1 MLKRTLIFFGLS
13 SMTIVLVAVG
23 YIAMTPNLEITS
35 LKMIVSALAGSGI
48 KSPSRE
54 LVENRLVT
62 PEGFRLNRYA
72 TAIPG
77 ARMLLV
83 TAKGDLLVSTPRQ
96 HQVILLAR
104 DKDKDGI
111 ADAKRVLLDKLNRP
125 HDLALWREWLYIAET
140 DAIGRV
146 LFDVDSGRL
155 GGQYERIIEG
165 LPKVGNHWSK
175 SIGFSPDG
183 WLYLSIGSSCN
194 VCVETD
200 VRRATMMRFR
210 PDGSAGEIV
219 GTGLR
224 NSVGFDWAPWDGAL
238 YATDNGRDLMGDD
251 YPPCELNRIEYGQFY
266 GWPYVNGFGD
276 LDPDEG
282 QGKEAMLL
290 NAVSPVF
297 GFRAHNAPLG
307 IRFNR
312 SDALPQMYRKSAFV
326 ALHGSWNRSSPDGYK
341 LVSLH
346 WDDKEGITQRDFL
359 TGFEQ
364 DGDIIGRPVDVA
376 QGSQGEL
383 YLSDDYSGTIYRIVY
398 MGETAVQ

>member
-1 MLKRTLIFFGLS
+1 MI
-13 SMTIVLVAVG
+13 IALVAVG
-23 YIAMTPNLEITS
+23 YIAMTPNLKITS

-54 LVENRLVT
+54 LVDNRLET
-62 PEGFRLNRYA
+62 AEGFRLNRYA
-72 TAIPG
+72 TDIPG
-77 ARMLLV
+77 ARMLLI
-83 TAKGDLLVSTPRQ
+83 TARGDLLVSTPRQ
-96 HQVILLAR
+96 GQVILLTR
-104 DKDKDGI
+104 DKDQDGV

-125 HDLALWREWLYIAET
+125 HGLALWQGWLYIAET

-146 LFDVDSGRL
+146 LFDVESGSL
-155 GGQYERIIEG
+155 AGQYDRIIES
-165 LPKVGNHWSK
+165 LPKGGNHWSK

-194 VCVETD
+194 VCVESD
-200 VRRATMMRFR
+200 VRRATIMRFR
-210 PDGSAGEIV
+210 PDGSASEIV

-282 QGKEAMLL
+282 QGKETMLL

-312 SDALPQMYRKSAFV
+312 SDALPQRYRKSAFV

-341 LVSLH
+341 LVTLH
-346 WDDKEGITQRDFL
+346 WGDNEKITQRDFL

-398 MGETAVQ
+398 VGETGTQ